1 MMTKKKKKTNIQLN
15 EMKKTQYLK
24 TECCKD
30 RNTEEN
36 PSLNKDRIEKHN
48 PTRQPHRRGQ
58 VEEKKILGLQDKAEE
73 LDHASKEYEKKS
85 QKKKKKKKTKNPKQT
100 CGHGTQKRP
109 IFTF

>member
-1 MMTKKKKKTNIQLN
+1 
-15 EMKKTQYLK
+15 MKKTQYLK

-85 QKKKKKKKTKNPKQT
+85 QKKKRKKKPKTQNRHVVMEHRKDQYSHSRHT
-100 CGHGTQKRP
+100 R
-109 IFTF
+109 